1 MVVPGWNTIRC
12 TTRCAPD
19 HGHAALTETVKNP
32 VPPGETRHRIHP
44 ASLPDIGRCDMPRP
58 DAAPHAGRP
67 ASIGPP
73 VPTLTTG
80 LPTALRNGTCDHGS
94 VPSEPHLTMIQNAI
108 ARFASQSTTIKGWSI
123 TVTAALL
130 GFGATTTTPV
140 VAVVAGYATLAF
152 AALDAYYLSL
162 ERAYR
167 KLYDSAVADH
177 AEPWS
182 LSVTRPAARAILSA
196 LRSFAI
202 VVTYGTSLA
211 AAATIGGYLALS

>member
-1 MVVPGWNTIRC
+1 
-12 TTRCAPD
+12 
-19 HGHAALTETVKNP
+19 
-32 VPPGETRHRIHP
+32 
-44 ASLPDIGRCDMPRP
+44 
-58 DAAPHAGRP
+58 
-67 ASIGPP
+67 
-73 VPTLTTG
+73 
-80 LPTALRNGTCDHGS
+80 
-94 VPSEPHLTMIQNAI
+94 MIQNAI
-108 ARFASQSTTIKGWSI
+108 ARFAPQSTTIKGWSI

-182 LSVTRPAARAILSA
+182 LSVTRPSARNSLRPSQLRNRRHVWHVPCRRGNDWRLPRVVLREDRASNDPTALHRTTLSVIA
-196 LRSFAI
+196 GPSLGRLGRRQAVKRRPPS
-202 VVTYGTSLA
+202 TSVDQ
-211 AAATIGGYLALS
+211 Y